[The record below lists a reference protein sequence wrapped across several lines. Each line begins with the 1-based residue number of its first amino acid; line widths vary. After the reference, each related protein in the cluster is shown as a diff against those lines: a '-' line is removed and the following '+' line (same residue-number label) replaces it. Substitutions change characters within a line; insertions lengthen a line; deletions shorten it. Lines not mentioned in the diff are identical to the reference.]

1 MVATAALI
9 ALATLAVGLA
19 LAYILRFLPTVRLQL
34 AGLAFLAVL
43 LPLGAVLLSGW
54 VMFHMGEDVKIL
66 AVIVASALTAV
77 VAALVVARS
86 IVAAIERVRDA
97 SVDMAHGV
105 LEARAPEGGP
115 TEVAELAASFND
127 MGDELRRLFDTRREL
142 VAWASHDLRTP
153 LANMQ
158 AMLEAVEDGLGSPDE
173 YVPVLREQVHTLSL
187 LVDDLFELA
196 RIDAGALTLELHRLP
211 VAPVISSSLRS
222 MEAEARTR
230 HVRLAAEVDED
241 ITARFAP
248 EKLERVLM
256 NLLTNALRHTPTDG
270 SVAVRVE
277 PRRDEVRVAVEDTG
291 EGIDAEARERMFERF
306 WRGDASRSSRGAG
319 LGLAIARGLVEA
331 HGGRIWAEDRE
342 GGGARGCVKLPAR
355 GGRPG
360 AAPRR
365 SARRACR
372 SRPRRRA
379 SRARPGRRI
388 RRRPGRPCR
397 SNPPSPLPERGSP
410 STAVRP
416 RGSHR
421 RRARGCGATGRS
433 ASRRRAAR
441 ACTPRSG

>member
-1 MVATAALI
+1 MVGTAALI

-19 LAYILRFLPTVRLQL
+19 LAHILRLLPTVRMQL

-97 SVDMAHGV
+97 SVDMAHGD

-158 AMLEAVEDGLGSPDE
+158 AMLEALEDGLGSPDE
-173 YVPVLREQVHTLSL
+173 YVPVLREQVHALSL

-241 ITARFAP
+241 VTARFAP

-277 PRRDEVRVAVEDTG
+277 PRPDEVRVAVEDTG

-342 GGGARGCVKLPAR
+342 GGGARVCFTLPAR
-355 GGRPG
+355 
-360 AAPRR
+360 
-365 SARRACR
+365 
-372 SRPRRRA
+372 
-379 SRARPGRRI
+379 
-388 RRRPGRPCR
+388 
-397 SNPPSPLPERGSP
+397 
-410 STAVRP
+410 
-416 RGSHR
+416 
-421 RRARGCGATGRS
+421 
-433 ASRRRAAR
+433 
-441 ACTPRSG
+441 